1 MQEMSRSVWL
11 TIDIGNS
18 AIKTGLFAEDRT
30 LATATESSVE
40 EALARIATWNTQT
53 PPCRIGVCSVVP
65 GQSEVLISRITKL
78 TDAPIFEVN
87 SHAVSPIQLNYTPA
101 ENLGPDRLAA
111 ACAAW
116 YPGGTSQIIID
127 AGTAITIDVVRADG
141 VFLGGVIMPS
151 PTLSNR
157 ALADYTAKL
166 PNVSLTPPDGAF
178 GTSTVES
185 LQHGLIYGMID
196 GVLGTIARIEQSL
209 DSSSVITLTGGWHQV
224 LAKHIPRAQ
233 INRNLVLHGIRLL
246 MQFNPPPE

>member
-1 MQEMSRSVWL
+1 MQEMSHSVWL

-18 AIKTGLFAEDRT
+18 AIKTGLFAENQT
-30 LATATESSVE
+30 LATTTESSIE

-53 PPCRIGVCSVVP
+53 PPCRIGLCSVVP
-65 GQSEVLISRITKL
+65 QQSEILISRITEL

-87 SHAVSPIQLNYTPA
+87 SHADSPIQLNYTPA

-141 VFLGGVIMPS
+141 AFLGGVIMPG

-166 PNVSLTPPDGAF
+166 PDVSLTPPEGAF
-178 GTSTVES
+178 GTSTVEA

-196 GVLGTIARIEQSL
+196 GVLGTIARIERFL
-209 DSSSVITLTGGWHQV
+209 DSSSAITLTGGWHQV
-224 LAKHIPRAQ
+224 LAKHIPEAQ

-246 MQFNPPPE
+246 MQFNLPPG

>member
-1 MQEMSRSVWL
+1 MQAMSRSVWL

-18 AIKTGLFAEDRT
+18 TIKIGLFAEDRT
-30 LATATESSVE
+30 LATVTESSVE
-40 EALARIATWNTQT
+40 EALTRITTWNTQT
-53 PPCRIGVCSVVP
+53 PPCRIGLCNVVP
-65 GQSEVLISRITKL
+65 QQSEVLISKIAEF

-87 SHAVSPIQLNYTPA
+87 SHAIFPIRLDYTPP

-141 VFLGGVIMPS
+141 SFLGGVIMPS

-166 PNVSLTPPDGAF
+166 PNVSLTPPEGSF
-178 GTSTVES
+178 GTSTVEA

-196 GVLGTIARIEQSL
+196 GVLGTIARIEQFL
-209 DSSSVITLTGGWHQV
+209 DSPSVITLTGGWYQI
-224 LAKHIPRAQ
+224 LAEHIPRAQ